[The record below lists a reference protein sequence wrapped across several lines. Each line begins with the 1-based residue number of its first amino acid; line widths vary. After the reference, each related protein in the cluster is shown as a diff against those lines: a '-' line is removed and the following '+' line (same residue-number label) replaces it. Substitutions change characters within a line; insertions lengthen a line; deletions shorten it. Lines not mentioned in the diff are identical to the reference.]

1 MMEEPEFDD
10 PDFQEEF
17 FEEETFKELE
27 KARGEVVLDGKK
39 SRRKKSS
46 NFDEIKLVFED
57 TDSIDEEETYKIS
70 IKAESIQIG
79 LSTGENRKFK
89 KVGIAQLKD
98 NKFLEYIT
106 YHDDEL
112 MIPKMTMAFE
122 HGYSVELS
130 GSIIIEEIK

>member
-1 MMEEPEFDD
+1 MIEEPEFDD

-17 FEEETFKELE
+17 FEEESFKELE
-27 KARGEVVLDGKK
+27 KARGELVLDGKK

-46 NFDEIKLVFED
+46 NFDEIALVFED

-70 IKAESIQIG
+70 IKAESIRIG

-89 KVGIAQLKD
+89 KVGIAQLKN

-106 YHDDEL
+106 YQDDEL
-112 MIPKMTMAFE
+112 MIPKLTMAFE
-122 HGYSVELS
+122 NGYSIELS
-130 GSIIIEEIK
+130 GSTIIEEIK